1 MRQLII
7 DRFEG
12 KFAICEDGEEKY
24 FAIETAELPQGAK
37 EGAVLRITDEGEL
50 LLDEEETRSRRERI
64 AAKQRRA
71 FGQ

>member
-1 MRQLII
+1 MKQLTI

-12 KFAICEDGEEKY
+12 KFAICEDGEERY
-24 FAIETAELPQGAK
+24 FAIETSELPAGAG
-37 EGAVLRITDEGEL
+37 EGDVLKITDEGEL
-50 LLDEEETRSRRERI
+50 LLDEEETRVRRERV